1 MLHKLFVTLLVL
13 GLGASTA
20 SAQQTL
26 PYPRPVPTPP
36 LPSGYWV
43 QFRQPEWRQQT
54 FATEFEMVNFIN
66 SQRALGWEVQVVP
79 SPLGPF
85 SVRYRLT
92 QWGGSRTVPTMAAAQ
107 EWAAI
112 LADQG
117 YQPRIVPL
125 SQ

>member
-66 SQRALGWEVQVVP
+66 SQRALGWEV
-79 SPLGPF
+79 
-85 SVRYRLT
+85 
-92 QWGGSRTVPTMAAAQ
+92 
-107 EWAAI
+107 
-112 LADQG
+112 
-117 YQPRIVPL
+117 
-125 SQ
+125 